1 MKKNININ
9 LFGTL
14 YNIDEDAYQLLDNYL
29 QSMKRYFGTKDGGEE
44 IADDI
49 EHRVAELLWE
59 KKEQGIDAISI
70 EIIKEIIGKIGN
82 AEEIAGEEE
91 TESGERKT
99 ENAGQ
104 SVESG
109 NTYTEEDNFD
119 PSTASLW
126 ERIRHHFK
134 NRRLFRDPDNQL
146 LGGVCS
152 GVAHYIGFG
161 DPILWRL
168 LLVAL
173 FFVEGVGLITYLI
186 MWLSIPLARTPE
198 DKLMMKGKKLTPNN
212 INEQIIQDH
221 STQATCTGSG
231 NRNNG
236 SGCLKVLFALLAML
250 ILGPLGLL
258 ILVAIALLTGWFG
271 VMGGLGSVIL
281 SNTEAQFLNNINE
294 STGILFTSGI
304 VSILVILAVLFFLL
318 LRWISGSG
326 KPMASWLKTV
336 IALLMMGCLIWGVF
350 SISRSI
356 TRCFAIAKGM
366 ENRPRIRRKSYSI
379 NNSTFKP
386 QPHLDI
392 PYLDETG
399 FTIINNSCNRCT
411 WSGDYPTGDRQRRY
425 LDACDYALL
434 EFTAEKT
441 DTIAPGTYTLCALV
455 RAEDEG
461 GYLYVKV
468 GHDNQYT
475 ENMVSIPAHA
485 NEGGNLWKWACGNT
499 TLSEIQEF
507 YPELS
512 NDSIRKNIAFANN
525 GKGFGWQLM
534 TIRGIKVKK
543 GEYVKYGITTESD
556 IIGEEPECDWVSATD
571 FVLKKTR

>member
-1 MKKNININ
+1 MKKNITIN

-59 KKEQGIDAISI
+59 KKEQGLDAINL

-91 TESGERKT
+91 TESSNHSA
-99 ENAGQ
+99 EN
-104 SVESG
+104 G
-109 NTYTEEDNFD
+109 NIYTEADDFD
-119 PSTASLW
+119 SSTATLW
-126 ERIRHHFK
+126 ERMRHHFQ
-134 NRRLFRDPDNQL
+134 NRRLYRDPDDQL

-152 GVAHYIGFG
+152 GLAHYFG
-161 DPILWRL
+161 LGGSVLWRL
-168 LLVAL
+168 LLLVL

-186 MWLSIPLARTPE
+186 LWLIIPMARTPE
-198 DKLMMKGKKLTPNN
+198 DKLLMKGKKLTATN

-221 STQATCTGSG
+221 NTQTEQGASC
-231 NRNNG
+231 NKNNG
-236 SGCLKVLFALLAML
+236 SGCLKVLFALL
-250 ILGPLGLL
+250 ILGPLGLF
-258 ILVAIALLTGWFG
+258 ILAVIAVITGWFG
-271 VMGGLGSVIL
+271 VIGGMGSLIL
-281 SNTEAQFLNNINE
+281 SNTEARFMSDITE
-294 STGILFTSGI
+294 STGVLFTSGI
-304 VSILVILAVLFFLL
+304 ACVLVILSVLFILL
-318 LRWISGSG
+318 LRWIFGSSR
-326 KPMASWLKTV
+326 PMAGWLKTC
-336 IALLMMGCLIWGVF
+336 IALLLLGCLIWGVF

-356 TRCFAIAKGM
+356 TKCFELATEI
-366 ENRPRIRRKSYSI
+366 NRNERTVRRVHNSA
-379 NNSTFKP
+379 STFKP
-386 QPHLDI
+386 QPQLDI

-425 LDACDYALL
+425 LDACDYALM

-571 FVLKKTR
+571 FILTRTDKKAKK

>member
-1 MKKNININ
+1 M
-9 LFGTL
+9 
-14 YNIDEDAYQLLDNYL
+14 
-29 QSMKRYFGTKDGGEE
+29 
-44 IADDI
+44 
-49 EHRVAELLWE
+49 
-59 KKEQGIDAISI
+59 
-70 EIIKEIIGKIGN
+70 
-82 AEEIAGEEE
+82 AGWL
-91 TESGERKT
+91 KT
-99 ENAGQ
+99 
-104 SVESG
+104 
-109 NTYTEEDNFD
+109 
-119 PSTASLW
+119 
-126 ERIRHHFK
+126 
-134 NRRLFRDPDNQL
+134 
-146 LGGVCS
+146 C
-152 GVAHYIGFG
+152 
-161 DPILWRL
+161 
-168 LLVAL
+168 
-173 FFVEGVGLITYLI
+173 
-186 MWLSIPLARTPE
+186 
-198 DKLMMKGKKLTPNN
+198 
-212 INEQIIQDH
+212 
-221 STQATCTGSG
+221 
-231 NRNNG
+231 
-236 SGCLKVLFALLAML
+236 
-250 ILGPLGLL
+250 
-258 ILVAIALLTGWFG
+258 IALL
-271 VMGGLGSVIL
+271 
-281 SNTEAQFLNNINE
+281 
-294 STGILFTSGI
+294 
-304 VSILVILAVLFFLL
+304 LL
-318 LRWISGSG
+318 
-326 KPMASWLKTV
+326 
-336 IALLMMGCLIWGVF
+336 GCLIWGVF

-356 TRCFAIAKGM
+356 TKCFELATEI
-366 ENRPRIRRKSYSI
+366 NRNEWTVRRVHNSA
-379 NNSTFKP
+379 STFKP
-386 QPHLDI
+386 QPQLDI

-571 FVLKKTR
+571 FILTRTDKKAKK

>member
-1 MKKNININ
+1 MKKNITIN

-59 KKEQGIDAISI
+59 KKEQGLDAISI

-99 ENAGQ
+99 ENDGQ

-152 GVAHYIGFG
+152 GVANYIGFG

-168 LLVAL
+168 LLLAL

-186 MWLSIPLARTPE
+186 LWLIIPLARTPE
-198 DKLMMKGKKLTPNN
+198 DKLLMKGKKLTPNN

-221 STQATCTGSG
+221 STQNSCSGSS

-236 SGCLKVLFALLAML
+236 SGCLKVLFALL
-250 ILGPLGLL
+250 ILGPLGAF
-258 ILVAIALLTGWFG
+258 ILVAIALITGWFG
-271 VMGGLGSVIL
+271 VIGGMGSILL
-281 SNTEAQFLNNINE
+281 SNTEGQLINTITE
-294 STGILFTSGI
+294 STGLLATSGI
-304 VSILVILAVLFFLL
+304 VCVLVILAILFILL
-318 LRWISGSG
+318 LRWIFGSG
-326 KPMASWLKTV
+326 KPMAGWLKTL
-336 IALLMMGCLIWGVF
+336 IALLMLGCLIWGVF

-356 TRCFAIAKGM
+356 TRCFEIAQGM
-366 ENRPRIRRKSYSI
+366 NRHRITQKTYTI

-399 FTIINNSCNRCT
+399 FTIITNTCNRCT
-411 WSGDYPTGDRQRRY
+411 WAGDYPTGDKEKRY
-425 LDACDYALL
+425 LDACDYDELI
-434 EFTAEKT
+434 FTAERT
-441 DTIAPGTYTLCALV
+441 DTVAPGTYTLSALV
-455 RAEDEG
+455 RAEDDG
-461 GYLYVKV
+461 AYLFANV
-468 GHDNQYT
+468 GDT
-475 ENMVSIPAHA
+475 ENMQYIPAYD
-485 NEGGNLWKWACGNT
+485 NKGGNLWKWACGNG
-499 TLSEIQEF
+499 TL
-507 YPELS
+507 PEAKNIYTHFA
-512 NDSIRKNIAFANN
+512 NDSIRNLLAMANDGN
-525 GKGFGWQLM
+525 GFGWSMLR
-534 TIRGIKVKK
+534 IEGIKVKP
-543 GEYVKYGITTESD
+543 GETITYGITTDPAITNDSPD
-556 IIGEEPECDWVSATD
+556 CDWVSATD
-571 FVLKKTR
+571 FVLTRTDKKVKK

>member
-1 MKKNININ
+1 MKKNITIN

-29 QSMKRYFGTKDGGEE
+29 QSMKRYFGSKDGGEE

-59 KKEQGIDAISI
+59 KKELGIDAISI

-91 TESGERKT
+91 TESEERKT
-99 ENAGQ
+99 DNAGQ

-109 NTYTEEDNFD
+109 NTYTEEDFD

-152 GVAHYIGFG
+152 GVANYIGFG

-168 LLVAL
+168 LLLAL

-186 MWLSIPLARTPE
+186 LWLIIPLARTPE
-198 DKLMMKGKKLTPNN
+198 DKLLMKGKKLTPNN

-221 STQATCTGSG
+221 STQTNQGASC

-236 SGCLKVLFALLAML
+236 SGCLKVLFALL
-250 ILGPLGLL
+250 ILGPLGVF
-258 ILVAIALLTGWFG
+258 ILAVIALITGWFG
-271 VMGGLGSVIL
+271 IIGGMGSMIL
-281 SNTEAQFLNNINE
+281 SQTEARVMSAITE
-294 STGILFTSGI
+294 STGTLFTSG
-304 VSILVILAVLFFLL
+304 VVCILIILTVLFVLL
-318 LRWISGSG
+318 LRWIFGSG
-326 KPMASWLKTV
+326 KPMAGWLKTL
-336 IALLMMGCLIWGVF
+336 IALLMLGCLIWGVF

-356 TRCFAIAKGM
+356 TKCFEVAKQ
-366 ENRPRIRRKSYSI
+366 I
-379 NNSTFKP
+379 NNDEWRNRRMRTPIPTFKP

-399 FTIINNSCNRCT
+399 FTIITNTCNRCT

-441 DTIAPGTYTLCALV
+441 DTIAPGIYTLCALV

-499 TLSEIQEF
+499 TLSEVQEF
-507 YPELS
+507 YPELC

-534 TIRGIKVKK
+534 TIRSIKVKK

-571 FVLKKTR
+571 FVLMKTE